1 MPMTKSFGILEIKGK
16 KREKRKKKGKKLPL
30 LSTIFTGRD
39 SGNVGGINIDI
50 KDKNIFLCGI
60 KVGMK
65 KNRRH

>member
-1 MPMTKSFGILEIKGK
+1 MPMTKSFGIPG
-16 KREKRKKKGKKLPL
+16 KKGKKT
-30 LSTIFTGRD
+30 SIVVNNFTGRD